1 MLLLIYYLRRLL
13 YVHVLWSACAVREK
27 MVTNENLN
35 KSLAKKVYDEQ
46 TTKYHKYLGRYQTLS
61 LGRSAPI

>member
-27 MVTNENLN
+27 NGN
-35 KSLAKKVYDEQ
+35 KRKFKQV
-46 TTKYHKYLGRYQTLS
+46 LS
-61 LGRSAPI
+61 EKGIR

>member
-1 MLLLIYYLRRLL
+1 MCCGAPVQYGK
-13 YVHVLWSACAVREK
+13 K
-27 MVTNENLN
+27 MATNENLN